1 MSVSKN
7 ILILTDISALYAFHT
22 YAIYVYRLIYINTYI
37 TQVSKSSLLIT

>member
-7 ILILTDISALYAFHT
+7 ILVLTDISALYTFCT
-22 YAIYVYRLIYINTYI
+22 YAIYAYRLIYINTYI